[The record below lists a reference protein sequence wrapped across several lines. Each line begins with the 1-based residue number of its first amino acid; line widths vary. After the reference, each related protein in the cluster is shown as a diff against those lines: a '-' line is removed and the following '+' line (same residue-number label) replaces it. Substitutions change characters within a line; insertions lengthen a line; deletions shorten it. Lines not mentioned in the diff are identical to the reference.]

1 MSEAARQIRT
11 RLVDSI
17 DIVESLGL
25 DEGMKRQARGVM
37 IRCPWHVERSPSCS
51 ITIGVD
57 GTLRAHCFGCGQ
69 SGDVLHLVAAAH
81 GLDTDRDFKRVLEE
95 AARLAGATL
104 DDLDRCSASRPISTS
119 PKRSQP
125 SRPPANEVSEL
136 WASCICVYDDLDL
149 RRALLARAIAPGHVS
164 DRDLARA
171 LPTTM
176 RLPPWARLGRRTW
189 ADLGNRLVL
198 PMHDATG
205 QMVTLHARRIDGET
219 RETPKGLSPAGH
231 RVGSA
236 VFADPLARL
245 LLRGENVPWWS
256 RQTVIISEG
265 GPDFLTAAT
274 HYGDGDDQA
283 PAVFGIIAGSF
294 SASIGARV
302 PSGAAVALRT
312 HHDTAGEHYADQIL
326 RLLGTRC
333 AVRRAPRE

>member
-37 IRCPWHVERSPSCS
+37 IRCPWHIERTPSCS
-51 ITIGVD
+51 ITIGAE
-57 GTLRAHCFGCGQ
+57 GTLRAHCFGCGR
-69 SGDVLHLVAAAH
+69 SGDLLHLVAAAR

-104 DDLDRCSASRPISTS
+104 HDLGGCRASRPISTS
-119 PKRSQP
+119 PKPSQP
-125 SRPPANEVSEL
+125 SRPPANEVSDL
-136 WASCICVYDDLDL
+136 WASCICAYDDIDL
-149 RRALLARAIAPGHVS
+149 RRALIARAIDPGHVS

-171 LPTTM
+171 LPTTV
-176 RLPPWARLGRRTW
+176 RLPRWARLGRRSW

-198 PMHDATG
+198 PMYDATG
-205 QMVTLHARRIDGET
+205 QMVTVHARRIGGEAQD
-219 RETPKGLSPAGH
+219 TPKGLSPAGH

-245 LLRGENVPWWS
+245 LLRGEDVPWWTTQS
-256 RQTVIISEG
+256 VIVSEG
-265 GPDFLTAAT
+265 GPDWLTVAT

-283 PAVFGIIAGSF
+283 PAVLGVIAGSF
-294 SASIGARV
+294 SASIGARI
-302 PSGAAVALRT
+302 PSGAAVTVRT
-312 HHDTAGEHYADQIL
+312 HHDTAGDHYAAQIL
-326 RLLGTRC
+326 RALGTRC
-333 AVRRAPRE
+333 AVRRASRE